1 MPAGVTCTSGS
12 AVGSYAAVAAVA
24 VSDVLGVVSGAEA
37 LVGAEAE
44 ERTAKGEWKA
54 RVAAGDERAMG
65 FAALVRMERSIV
77 LIVVVVVVGVWEKY
91 SEGREEKEGRRDG
104 PAVKAVGERI
114 RIYISLRLE
123 TVVERVGG
131 EKLGKKRNNWG

>member
-54 RVAAGDERAMG
+54 RVAAGAERAMG

-77 LIVVVVVVGVWEKY
+77 LIVVVVVGVWEKY
-91 SEGREEKEGRRDG
+91 SEGREEKEGRR
-104 PAVKAVGERI
+104 VG
-114 RIYISLRLE
+114 LR
-123 TVVERVGG
+123 
-131 EKLGKKRNNWG
+131 

>member
-24 VSDVLGVVSGAEA
+24 VSEVLGVVSGADA

-77 LIVVVVVVGVWEKY
+77 LIVVVVVGAWGEVQRRGGEKWMACG
-91 SEGREEKEGRRDG
+91 E
-104 PAVKAVGERI
+104 AVGERI
-114 RIYISLRLE
+114 YIPDGCRTSR
-123 TVVERVGG
+123 R
-131 EKLGKKRNNWG
+131 

>member
-12 AVGSYAAVAAVA
+12 AVGSYAAAVA

-91 SEGREEKEGRRDG
+91 SEGRRREGKEKGW
-104 PAVKAVGERI
+104 ACGESGWGSGFEF
-114 RIYISLRLE
+114 IYP
-123 TVVERVGG
+123 
-131 EKLGKKRNNWG
+131 

>member
-24 VSDVLGVVSGAEA
+24 VSDVLGVVSGADA

-77 LIVVVVVVGVWEKY
+77 LIVVVVVGVWEKY

-104 PAVKAVGERI
+104 PAVKAVGETDSNL
-114 RIYISLRLE
+114 YIPEARDRCRTSWR
-123 TVVERVGG
+123 
-131 EKLGKKRNNWG
+131 

>member
-12 AVGSYAAVAAVA
+12 AVGSYAAVA

-91 SEGREEKEGRRDG
+91 SEGRRRKGEGMG
-104 PAVKAVGERI
+104 
-114 RIYISLRLE
+114 LR
-123 TVVERVGG
+123 
-131 EKLGKKRNNWG
+131 